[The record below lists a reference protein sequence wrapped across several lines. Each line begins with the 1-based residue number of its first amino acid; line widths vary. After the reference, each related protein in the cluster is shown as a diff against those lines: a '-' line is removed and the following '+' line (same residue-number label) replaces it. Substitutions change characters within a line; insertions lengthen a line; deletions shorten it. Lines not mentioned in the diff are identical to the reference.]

1 MRRRKLWEG
10 CGSKEEEFGYD
21 CGSEEEEFESD

>member
-10 CGSKEEEFGYD
+10 CGCEEEEFGYD
-21 CGSEEEEFESD
+21 CGSKEEEVESD